1 MSLQDVLETLFPAPE
16 PKLMSS
22 PRPTA
27 TIVPKPIS
35 TTAEATTTE
44 TIQIDDEPTK
54 KDKAPELPPTTRVEQ
69 DLELSQDSE
78 EELHGVCIIDV
89 EDEPPVFS
97 FSDVEPDDTPE
108 EVAARQQQVAT
119 STMVTPSGRGAC
131 GATAP

>member
-1 MSLQDVLETLFPAPE
+1 
-16 PKLMSS
+16 MSS

-78 EELHGVCIIDV
+78 EELHGVV
-89 EDEPPVFS
+89 SSMSRMNHQFS
-97 FSDVEPDDTPE
+97 ASLT
-108 EVAARQQQVAT
+108 
-119 STMVTPSGRGAC
+119 
-131 GATAP
+131 